1 MNKISKTQ
9 KTTIGVA
16 IILGTLILAAP
27 SYGFNLGNFL
37 GSIFEEVKGELE
49 IIQNLA
55 LNEIENTWEGIRED
69 AKLAINNNLG
79 EMGAPDPIKSGN
91 ELKRRL
97 AEDLSL
103 PVAKE
108 KAHDLERE
116 LSRASISAVIG
127 IEGQQE
133 TARKIEKTTLTA
145 QEAHAL
151 AQQAQGMDATQ
162 NILKVMAGQNAQIVS
177 MLAQQRTDSLTA
189 RQDTAQTNL
198 MLNQI
203 AENLSNQR
211 KSEDLQRT
219 GINSMNHELIG
230 LLRLDP
236 TLK

>member
-1 MNKISKTQ
+1 MTKISKN
-9 KTTIGVA
+9 KKVA
-16 IILGTLILAAP
+16 IGIAFTISSFLLVTP

-55 LNEIENTWEGIRED
+55 LTEIENTWEGIRED
-69 AKLAINNNLG
+69 AKLAINNNVG
-79 EMGAPDPIKSGN
+79 EMGAPDPIKSSN

-108 KAHDLERE
+108 KANDLERE
-116 LSRASISAVIG
+116 LNRASISAVIG
-127 IEGQQE
+127 LEGQQE
-133 TARKIEKTTLTA
+133 TARKIQQTTLTA
-145 QEAHAL
+145 QEAYTL
-151 AQQAQGMDATQ
+151 AEQAQGMDATQ

-211 KSEDLQRT
+211 KSDDLQRI

-236 TLK
+236 SFK